1 MPKNNID
8 TSLTLSFSDNDLSTD
23 TSLDQ
28 SAISFDVFGYLRN
41 TFEEIDWNDSEII
54 FSSL

>member
-28 SAISFDVFGYLRN
+28 STISFDVFGYLRN
-41 TFEEIDWNDSEII
+41 TFEEIDWNNSEII
-54 FSSL
+54 FRSD